1 MDRDAAIQEVKTH
14 LTDYLQEKG
23 LPLNKPFNC
32 LNPDHDDV
40 HPSMSYDRQHNLV
53 HCFSCGKS
61 YDLLDLIQQDNK
73 CGFSEAL
80 EIACKKYGI
89 KLDGNQGKQYQKPE
103 KQLPKQETEKDYTEL
118 FQKAEKDLQ
127 FAKSYL
133 QERGISETTARRFH
147 LGVDRMNEHA
157 TEPNG
162 QEYLTEWTCLVIPTS
177 RNSYVIRNMDRAADH
192 RNRYRKEGKT
202 HLFNLEDAERE
213 EKRPVLIVEGEIDAM
228 SIIEAGGQAIGL
240 GSTSNINLLLEKLE
254 KWKPKTPLVIALDN
268 DKEGK
273 TKAKELKEKLD
284 EKHIRNFIYKDLYGM
299 CKDANETL
307 TTNRQY
313 LENAIKEINEHEKKE
328 YLQTSAAAHLDD
340 FLTGIS
346 ERANTPPIST
356 GFKNMDTILDGGL
369 YEGLYFIGAVS
380 SLGKT
385 TMCLQIA
392 DQIAQAGQDVLIFSL
407 EMARSELMAKSISR
421 LTYLETLR
429 QKTDSRYAKTTRGI
443 LDGSRYK
450 NYGPV
455 EKQIYFTALDN
466 YKKYADHIFI
476 SEGIG
481 NIGVAEIRD
490 TVQKH
495 IALTGNKPVVIIDY
509 VQILAP
515 ADVRATDK
523 QNTDKA
529 VLELKRLS
537 RDEKIPV
544 IGISS
549 FNRESYKAGSNNNG
563 RVSMADF
570 KESGAIEYSADVLM
584 GLEFQAAGKGFTA
597 EREKEEKKKE
607 PREIRLVVLKN
618 RNGKA
623 WQSCTFNYFPMFNYY
638 EETKETGET
647 DSTKE
652 F

>member
-53 HCFSCGKS
+53 HCFSCDKS

-73 CGFSEAL
+73 CGFNEAL

-89 KLDGNQGKQYQKPE
+89 KLDSNQGKQYQSAA
-103 KQLPKQETEKDYTEL
+103 KQQATQQTQKDYTEL
-118 FQKAEKDLQ
+118 FQKAEKDLH
-127 FAKSYL
+127 FATTYL
-133 QERGISETTARRFH
+133 QERGISEATARRFH
-147 LGVDRMNEHA
+147 LGVEKMNVYA
-157 TEPNG
+157 ADPNG
-162 QEYLTEWTCLVIPTS
+162 QQYATEWTCLVIPTS
-177 RNSYVIRNMDRAADH
+177 KESFIIRNLDRNADH
-192 RNRYRKEGKT
+192 NNRYQKRGPA
-202 HLFNLEDAERE
+202 HLFNIENAEKE
-213 EKRPVLIVEGEIDAM
+213 EKQPVLIVEGEIDAL
-228 SIIEAGGQAIGL
+228 SVIEAGGQAIGL
-240 GSTSNINLLLEKLE
+240 GSISNTSLLMNELKT
-254 KWKPKTPLVIALDN
+254 WKPKTPLVLALDN
-268 DKEGK
+268 DESGK
-273 TKAKELKEKLD
+273 NATAKLKEEL
-284 EKHIRNFIYKDLYGM
+284 EKAGVNYFVSNPYGQ
-299 CKDANETL
+299 CKDANEIL
-307 TTNRQY
+307 TTNRQF
-313 LENAIKEINEHEKKE
+313 LINALSDIRNHEKNE
-328 YLQTSAAAHLDD
+328 YLQTSAAAHLND
-340 FLTGIS
+340 FLDGIS
-346 ERANTPPIST
+346 ERAETPPIST

-421 LTYLETLR
+421 LTYLETLKE
-429 QKTDSRYAKTTRGI
+429 KTDSRYAKTTRGI

-450 NYGPV
+450 HYGQA
-455 EKQIYFTALDN
+455 EKEIYFTALNN
-466 YKKYADHIFI
+466 YKQYATHIYI

-481 NIGVAEIRD
+481 NIGVDEIKE
-490 TVQKH
+490 TVEKH
-495 IALTGNKPVVIIDY
+495 IRITGNKPVVIIDY

-515 ADVRATDK
+515 ADIRATDK

-549 FNRESYKAGSNNNG
+549 FNRESYKKGNLNNG
-563 RVSMADF
+563 KVSMSDF

-584 GLEFQAAGKGFTA
+584 GLEFQTAGKGSDFNFET
-597 EREKEEKKKE
+597 ESKKNPQE
-607 PREIRLVVLKN
+607 MRLVILKN
-618 RNGKA
+618 RNYKRNV
-623 WQSCTFNYFPMFNYY
+623 SCDFNYFPMFNYY
-638 EETKETGET
+638 EETEEKYHTT
-647 DSTKE
+647 PKARDRK
-652 F
+652 